1 MQSNLGGFM
10 KKILFVL
17 LLIFF
22 SFNDNT
28 CNFATLNL
36 QNEQQLEEKAKEK
49 EIDTNFNGKLY
60 LLVLL
65 LTLPVITVVMI
76 LLVPKKTE
84 QLIAVDLSKDKKK
97 SVNLGVKLRKQDD
110 DEMC

>member
-1 MQSNLGGFM
+1 M

-22 SFNDNT
+22 CYSDNLT
-28 CNFATLNL
+28 NYTTLNL
-36 QNEQQLEEKAKEK
+36 QNEQQIEETPKEK
-49 EIDTNFNGKLY
+49 EIDTSFNGKLY
-60 LLVLL
+60 LLILL
-65 LTLPVITVVMI
+65 ITLPVITVILI

-84 QLIAVDLSKDKKK
+84 QLIAIDLSKDKKK
-97 SVNLGVKLRKQDD
+97 SVNLGLNYKKQDD